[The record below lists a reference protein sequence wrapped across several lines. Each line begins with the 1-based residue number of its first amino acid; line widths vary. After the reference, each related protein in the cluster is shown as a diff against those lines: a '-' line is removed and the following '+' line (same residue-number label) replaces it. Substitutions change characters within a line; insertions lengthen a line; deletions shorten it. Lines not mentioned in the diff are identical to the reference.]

1 MDIRKNDRNHIPRIV
16 CIGGGTG
23 LSVILRGLKK
33 CLVDI
38 TAIVTISDDGGSS
51 GRLREDLHMPP
62 PGDIRNVLVALADT
76 EPLLEKV
83 FQFRF
88 QNGKGLAGHTLGN
101 LVIAAMKEL
110 TGDFTQAVKEMSKV
124 LAVRGQVLPAS
135 QQDVQLIATM
145 TDGSIVKGESQI
157 TGIGKQIHRVSLLPP
172 DPEPLAEAIQAIQ
185 EADAIVLGPGSIYTS
200 ILPNLLVKN
209 VADSIRS
216 SKAYKIYVCNVMT
229 QPGETDGFKAS
240 DHIRVIFE
248 HVGRGVIDTV
258 IVNNSI
264 PSSTIQ
270 EQYAR
275 KKQEMVLPDEE
286 AIHKLGCQIIMDKLL
301 LGDSLIRHDAG
312 KVSEHILEL
321 VRNRL
326 NL

>member
-1 MDIRKNDRNHIPRIV
+1 VSIRKNGRNYKPRIV

-23 LSVILRGLKK
+23 LSVLLRGLKK
-33 CLVDI
+33 YPVDI

-76 EPLLEKV
+76 EPLLQRV

-88 QNGKGLAGHTLGN
+88 QNGNGLAGHTLGN
-101 LVIAAMKEL
+101 LVSAAMKEL

-135 QQDVQLIATM
+135 RQDVQLVATM

-157 TGIGKQIHRVSLLPP
+157 TGIGKRIHRLSLLPP
-172 DPEPLAEAIQAIQ
+172 SPEPLTEVIQAIQ

-209 VADSIRS
+209 VAETIQAST
-216 SKAYKIYVCNVMT
+216 ACKIYVCNVMT
-229 QPGETDGFKAS
+229 QPGETDHFKAS

-248 HVGRGVIDTV
+248 HVGQGVIDTV
-258 IVNNSI
+258 ILNSRI
-264 PSSTIQ
+264 PPTAIQ
-270 EQYAR
+270 EQYAQ
-275 KKQEMVLPDEE
+275 KKQQMVLPDEDE
-286 AIHKLGCQIIMDKLL
+286 IHKLGCQVIMDQLS
-301 LGDSLIRHDAG
+301 LGDSLIRHDAER
-312 KVSEHILEL
+312 VSEHILEL
-321 VRNRL
+321 VQNRL
-326 NL
+326 NS